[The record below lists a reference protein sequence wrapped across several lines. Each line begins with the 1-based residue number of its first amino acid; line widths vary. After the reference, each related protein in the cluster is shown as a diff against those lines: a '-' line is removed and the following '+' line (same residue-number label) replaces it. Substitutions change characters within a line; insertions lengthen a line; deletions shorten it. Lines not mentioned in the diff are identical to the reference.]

1 MLLRDLRFWV
11 TIAMC
16 EKTDFLEKNR
26 ERVHTYLSASGF
38 FGMPLP
44 RQFFDP

>member
-1 MLLRDLRFWV
+1 MLLRNPRFWV

-16 EKTDFLEKNR
+16 EKIDFLKKNR

-38 FGMPLP
+38 FGMPLL
-44 RQFFDP
+44 RQFFSP